1 MGAVFAILTVQALL
15 GAFDNFWHHELEAK
29 LPQRISARYEL
40 VLHASREAIYA
51 VVFAGIAWVRWEG
64 AWAWVMAGLLV
75 VEVVITMADFIEE
88 DLTRRLPP
96 LERVIHTVLAVS
108 YGGFLVAVAPTM
120 VAWAGAP
127 SGLVLEGHGSISWV
141 FLVFAAGLVAW
152 SVRNWVAVVRL
163 HRLARV
169 VLPEAQVVAAGLGAA
184 RGPAVLVTGGTGFI
198 GTALVRSLVADGRR
212 VIVWSRDAR
221 RAAAGFGVG
230 VQVVE
235 TLEALPD
242 ETPIVAIVNLAGASI
257 AGGPWTVRRRAVLV
271 ESRVGVTRAVRGLV
285 ERLDARPEV
294 LVSASAVGF
303 YGLRS
308 GGVELDETAPGQRG
322 CFQSELCVA
331 WEREARTVE
340 ALGVRVV
347 RARFGVVLGR
357 EGGLY
362 PVLGLA
368 ARLGLGTVLG
378 HGRQPHPWV
387 HITDAVRAVRF
398 AMTERAVR
406 GAVNV
411 VAPELVGQAGFV
423 GALAASVGR
432 RVRLVVP
439 GWALRMAGEASE
451 LVLEGQAATPRA
463 LLAGGF
469 RFRFPGLREALAEL
483 AGGGRVQRRAA
494 QGQGAAGWGAA
505 E

>member
-1 MGAVFAILTVQALL
+1 MGAVFVILTVQALL

-64 AWAWVMAGLLV
+64 AWAWVLAGLLV

-120 VAWAGAP
+120 VDWAGAP
-127 SGLVLEGHGSISWV
+127 SELVLEGHGLISWV
-141 FLVFAAGLVAW
+141 FLLFAAGLVAW
-152 SVRNWVAVVRL
+152 SARNWVAVVRL
-163 HRLARV
+163 HRLART
-169 VLPEAQVVAAGLGAA
+169 VLPEARAVAAG
-184 RGPAVLVTGGTGFI
+184 GPAVLVTGGTGFI
-198 GTALVRSLVADGRR
+198 GTALVRSLVAEGRR

-221 RAAAGFGVG
+221 RASAGFGSG

-235 TLEALPD
+235 TLETLPD
-242 ETPIVAIVNLAGASI
+242 EVPIVAIVNLAGASI

-271 ESRVGVTRAVRGLV
+271 ESRVAVTRAVRGLV
-285 ERLDARPEV
+285 ERLETRPEV

-303 YGLRS
+303 YGLRQ
-308 GGVELDETAPGQRG
+308 GVELDETAPGQGG

-331 WEREARTVE
+331 WEREARAVE
-340 ALGVRVV
+340 AFGVRVV

-362 PVLGLA
+362 PVLALA
-368 ARLGLGTVLG
+368 ARLGLGAVLG
-378 HGRQPHPWV
+378 HGRQAHPWV
-387 HITDAVRAVRF
+387 HIADAVGAVRF

-423 GALAASVGR
+423 AALAGSVGR

-439 GWALRMAGEASE
+439 GWALRAVGEVSE

-463 LLAGGF
+463 LLADGF

-483 AGGGRVQRRAA
+483 AGGARVRRRAKGR
-494 QGQGAAGWGAA
+494 QGIAGWGAA